1 MAPSPPD
8 GMNEETTPAQA
19 KEDEGTIAERIMR
32 RRRNTAAVV
41 APDLL
46 QKPTT
51 PFTIHLCSGIQRV
64 GDMAAYLTA
73 GGLRVI
79 HVDYER
85 GGIGH
90 DLARDD

>member
-8 GMNEETTPAQA
+8 GANKETTPAQA
-19 KEDEGTIAERIMR
+19 EEDEGTIAERIMR

-46 QKPTT
+46 QEPKTH
-51 PFTIHLCSGIQRV
+51 FTIYLCSGIQRD

-79 HVDYER
+79 H
-85 GGIGH
+85 
-90 DLARDD
+90 